1 MNFSQDTQKLY
12 IRPKFKNMLKRILSI
27 SGQSGLF
34 KMVAESKNNIIVE
47 SLETLK
53 RMPVHST
60 SKVSAL
66 EDIAIY
72 TENGDVPLKDIF
84 KLISDKENGGP
95 AISPKSSGNELK
107 AYFEMIVPEYDRDR
121 VYISDIKK
129 VLLWYNTLQQKEL
142 LDFSE
147 TEEENKEAD
156 SEVSISEE

>member
-1 MNFSQDTQKLY
+1 
-12 IRPKFKNMLKRILSI
+12 MLKGILSI

-66 EDIAIY
+66 EDIAIF

-84 KLISDKENGGP
+84 KAISDKESGGST
-95 AISPKSSGNELK
+95 ISPKSSGNELK
-107 AYFEMIVPEYDRDR
+107 AYFEKIVPEYDKDR

-129 VLLWYNTLQQKEL
+129 VLLWYNTLKQNDL

-147 TEEENKEAD
+147 TEEESKEV
-156 SEVSISEE
+156 ESEESKSED

>member
-1 MNFSQDTQKLY
+1 
-12 IRPKFKNMLKRILSI
+12 MLKGILSI

-47 SLETLK
+47 SLDSLK
-53 RMPVHST
+53 RIPVHST

-72 TENGDVPLKDIF
+72 TENGDVPLRDIF
-84 KLISDKENGGP
+84 RAISDMENGGQ
-95 AISPKSSGNELK
+95 AISPKSSENELK
-107 AYFEMIVPEYDRDR
+107 AYFDKVVPEYDKNR

-147 TEEENKEAD
+147 TEEESKEKD
-156 SEVSISEE
+156 SEVSKSDD

>member
-1 MNFSQDTQKLY
+1 
-12 IRPKFKNMLKRILSI
+12 MLKGILSV

-34 KMVAESKNNIIVE
+34 KMIAESKNNIIIE

-84 KLISDKENGGP
+84 KAIFDMENGGP
-95 AISPKSSGNELK
+95 SISPKVSVNELK
-107 AYFEMIVPEYDRDR
+107 AYFERVVPEYDKDR
-121 VYISDIKK
+121 VYVSDIKK
-129 VLLWYNTLQQKEL
+129 VLLWYNTLQNKDL
-142 LDFSE
+142 LDF
-147 TEEENKEAD
+147 TEEESKDEGG
-156 SEVSISEE
+156 EVSKPEN

>member
-1 MNFSQDTQKLY
+1 
-12 IRPKFKNMLKRILSI
+12 MLKGILSI

-47 SLETLK
+47 SLDNLK

-72 TENGDVPLKDIF
+72 TENGDVPLRDIF
-84 KLISDKENGGP
+84 RAISDMENNGL
-95 AISPKSSGNELK
+95 AISPKSSDNELK
-107 AYFEMIVPEYDRDR
+107 TYFEKIVPEYDKDR

-129 VLLWYNTLQQKEL
+129 VLLWYNTLQQKEM
-142 LDFSE
+142 LDFSDID
-147 TEEENKEAD
+147 EENKEIVD
-156 SEVSISEE
+156 EKPESDE

>member
-1 MNFSQDTQKLY
+1 
-12 IRPKFKNMLKRILSI
+12 MLKGILSI

-66 EDIAIY
+66 EDIAIF

-84 KLISDKENGGP
+84 KAISDKESGGS
-95 AISPKSSGNELK
+95 AISPRSSGNELK
-107 AYFEMIVPEYDRDR
+107 AYFQKIVPEYDKDR

-129 VLLWYNTLQQKEL
+129 VLLWYNTLKQNDL

-147 TEEENKEAD
+147 TEEESKEA
-156 SEVSISEE
+156 ESEESKSED

>member
-1 MNFSQDTQKLY
+1 
-12 IRPKFKNMLKRILSI
+12 MLKGILSV

-84 KLISDKENGGP
+84 KLISDKENGGQ
-95 AISPKSSGNELK
+95 ALSPKSSVNELK
-107 AYFEMIVPEYDRDR
+107 AYFEKIVPDYDKDR

-129 VLLWYNTLQQKEL
+129 VLLWYNTLQKNEL
-142 LDFSE
+142 LDFTE
-147 TEEENKEAD
+147 TDEESKEAD
-156 SEVSISEE
+156 SVESKSTE